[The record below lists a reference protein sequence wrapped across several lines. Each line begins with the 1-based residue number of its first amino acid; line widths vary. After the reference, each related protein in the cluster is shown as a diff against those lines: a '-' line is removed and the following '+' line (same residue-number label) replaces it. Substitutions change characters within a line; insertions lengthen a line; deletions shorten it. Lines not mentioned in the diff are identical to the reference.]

1 MGYANAIRTHL
12 TTGSA
17 VAGASILALGLV
29 IATPD
34 DHGARNEVRAVQ
46 LAARTLPTAAERWD
60 ASLRE
65 FIRNR
70 IEPVA
75 NEVSGGRSADAPA
88 AVVNSSTA
96 RVTTPPRMVSSTG
109 PAVNFQKA
117 DATTLA
123 ASTTAL
129 AIPSI
134 FAPLEAVL
142 GVLILFG
149 PLIVLVVLACPPCAV
164 INFLSYFLPI
174 PTVPLVAAATTATV
188 EESTT
193 VAPGLTSDT
202 PQQTTEIEESDTSA
216 PAVSDDKRTG
226 VERGS
231 LTEPKTSDEQM
242 ATETVK
248 DVTENV
254 APQQEPTEKS
264 TVSDAEAQADNPEPT
279 KPVSPQT
286 TPRPVVR
293 DSLGTE
299 KKTSE
304 PSHRGTGGRAT
315 TEGPAGSRAAT
326 AGSSSDDSSSDDDS
340 SNGNSSGGDAGS

>member
-174 PTVPLVAAATTATV
+174 PTVPLVAAAQ
-188 EESTT
+188 
-193 VAPGLTSDT
+193 LL
-202 PQQTTEIEESDTSA
+202 QQWKKARRSLQ
-216 PAVSDDKRTG
+216 
-226 VERGS
+226 GS
-231 LTEPKTSDEQM
+231 QVIRLSRPPKSRSPIPPHQQCQM
-242 ATETVK
+242 
-248 DVTENV
+248 
-254 APQQEPTEKS
+254 
-264 TVSDAEAQADNPEPT
+264 
-279 KPVSPQT
+279 
-286 TPRPVVR
+286 
-293 DSLGTE
+293 
-299 KKTSE
+299 TSE
-304 PSHRGTGGRAT
+304 PAS
-315 TEGPAGSRAAT
+315 SAAH
-326 AGSSSDDSSSDDDS
+326 
-340 SNGNSSGGDAGS
+340 